1 MRVLK
6 EDLEVLREP
15 GNDEEGY
22 ENETSSYIVLHSDT
36 WSYLHRLYGGGP
48 TIGRYIY
55 HNQAAPPFDRKK
67 YCHQPLRPETFLLLQ
82 PRSLGFKVDLYPL
95 LLRVNLHYRSQNLQ
109 KPEHRDIPMYI
120 SPNVTSLSNF
130 YITLAKQCLLPIE
143 LLQMNVCETL
153 KDSTSFD
160 HLKKTINDSKEHQE
174 SDAVLDVGLS
184 GRIWSRQKVIGPG
197 NTEVMDWV
205 VDEDSIFNDQTANSN
220 IPLFNFI

>member
-1 MRVLK
+1 MEVLGYMKYSAQPWKQLLYHIEQAKLVQNYHLSGGMRVLR

-15 GNDEEGY
+15 GKDEEGY

-95 LLRVNLHYRSQNLQ
+95 LLRVNLHYRSK
-109 KPEHRDIPMYI
+109 KP
-120 SPNVTSLSNF
+120 TKL
-130 YITLAKQCLLPIE
+130 
-143 LLQMNVCETL
+143 
-153 KDSTSFD
+153 
-160 HLKKTINDSKEHQE
+160 
-174 SDAVLDVGLS
+174 
-184 GRIWSRQKVIGPG
+184 
-197 NTEVMDWV
+197 
-205 VDEDSIFNDQTANSN
+205 
-220 IPLFNFI
+220 